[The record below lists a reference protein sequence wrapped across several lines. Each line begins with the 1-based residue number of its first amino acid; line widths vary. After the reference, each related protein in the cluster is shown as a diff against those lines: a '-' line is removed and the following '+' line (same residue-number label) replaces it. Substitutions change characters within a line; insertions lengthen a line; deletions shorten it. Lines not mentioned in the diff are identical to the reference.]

1 MKKFQKALL
10 FITIIGLIAASA
22 GAYYFY
28 DKYQEVQNKLDNP
41 ENVAQEEVANITN
54 KLGKLMILPEDEE
67 PTVATVLEKDKIQDQ
82 PFFSK
87 AENGDKVIIYTKA
100 MKAILYRPSANKII
114 EVAPISITQPEGT
127 EANGAM
133 QVKNDQAADENIT
146 APTKLDNEDKS
157 DGTATNE
164 EQAAPEVKE

>member
-133 QVKNDQAADENIT
+133 QVKNDQAADENTT
-146 APTKLDNEDKS
+146 APTKLDNEEKS
-157 DGTATNE
+157 DDAATNE
-164 EQAAPEVKE
+164 DEAAPVVKE